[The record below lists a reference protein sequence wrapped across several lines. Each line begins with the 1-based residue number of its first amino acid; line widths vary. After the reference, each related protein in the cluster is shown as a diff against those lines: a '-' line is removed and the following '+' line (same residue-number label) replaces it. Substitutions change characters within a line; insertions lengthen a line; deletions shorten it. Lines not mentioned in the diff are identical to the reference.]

1 MHHSITQ
8 VRNILISVPAPRA
21 NVQLARSTLRIQKKR
36 VYSSTKR
43 ETSDEK
49 DERESKPM
57 PFGPPQPSSYTDSV
71 SGAAAEANTRPL
83 PFLSVPLGVSKRPT
97 SDRPTWSER
106 HAEWFDRDVRLEKRR
121 LMYVYHLS
129 TLLQSCVQSVSL
141 TRSSIKEATRG
152 YFHDFHEIRS
162 HGGKTWRSPPT
173 MIRPDVR

>member
-1 MHHSITQ
+1 MSVQASRAHFQ
-8 VRNILISVPAPRA
+8 V
-21 NVQLARSTLRIQKKR
+21 ARCALRIQQKR
-36 VYSSTKR
+36 AYSSSKR

-57 PFGPPQPSSYTDSV
+57 PFGPPQPPSYTDSV

-121 LMYVYHLS
+121 LMYV
-129 TLLQSCVQSVSL
+129 
-141 TRSSIKEATRG
+141 
-152 YFHDFHEIRS
+152 
-162 HGGKTWRSPPT
+162 
-173 MIRPDVR
+173 